1 MVRVNGHKAYKV
13 GKRRLLATAGL
24 IMALSLAGG
33 CALVGGGKK
42 PLDTFDLSAA
52 RPDTSGPRTQRRQI
66 LVNEPAAIK
75 VLDGENIVIK
85 PAPGVITFLGGAQ
98 WGDRLPKVIQARLI
112 ESFERSGRIRGVGRP
127 GEGLA
132 IDYQLVSDVRAFEVA
147 LDGGARAH
155 VALSVRL
162 LNDRSGQVARQRVFE
177 ATAPLSG
184 SGNEAYVAA
193 MNAAFAEVAGEI
205 VDWVLAAI

>member
-1 MVRVNGHKAYKV
+1 MA
-13 GKRRLLATAGL
+13 ATAGL
-24 IMALSLAGG
+24 LLAVSLASG

-42 PLDTFDLSAA
+42 PLDTFDLTAA
-52 RPDTSGPRTQRRQI
+52 RPDTSGPRTQRRQL

-75 VLDGENIVIK
+75 VLDGDSIVIK
-85 PAPGVITFLGGAQ
+85 PSPGVITFLGGAQ
-98 WGDRLPKVIQARLI
+98 WGDRLPKVIQARLV

-132 IDYQLVSDVRAFEVA
+132 IDYQLVTDVRAFEVA
-147 LDGGARAH
+147 LDGGARAY

-162 LNDRSGQVARQRVFE
+162 LNDRSGVVARQRLFE

-193 MNAAFAEVAGEI
+193 INAAFAEVAGDI
-205 VDWVLAAI
+205 VEWVLASI

>member
-1 MVRVNGHKAYKV
+1 MSADRS
-13 GKRRLLATAGL
+13 R
-24 IMALSLAGG
+24 LAGKG
-33 CALVGGGKK
+33 IFRGLAAAVVTVGLSSCALIGGTPQ

-52 RPDTSGPRTQRRQI
+52 RPPSSGPGTVRRQV
-66 LVNEPAAIK
+66 LVTEPVALKA
-75 VLDGENIVIK
+75 LDGENIMLR
-85 PAPGVITFLGGAQ
+85 PAPGEIAYLDGAQ
-98 WGDRLPKVIQARLI
+98 WSDRLPKVIQARLV

-132 IDYQLVSDVRAFEVA
+132 IDYQLVTDVRAFEVA
-147 LDGGARAH
+147 LDGGARAY

-162 LNDRSGQVARQRVFE
+162 LNDRSGVVARQRLFE

-193 MNAAFAEVAGEI
+193 INAAFAEVAGDI
-205 VDWVLAAI
+205 VEWVLASI

>member
-1 MVRVNGHKAYKV
+1 M
-13 GKRRLLATAGL
+13 RLALGSSTLALMMLAAGC
-24 IMALSLAGG
+24 S
-33 CALVGGGKK
+33 LVGGKPK

-52 RPDTSGPRTQRRQI
+52 RPDTSGPRAVRRQI

-85 PAPGVITFLGGAQ
+85 PSPGVITFLSGAQ

-112 ESFERSGRIRGVGRP
+112 ESFERSGRITGVGRP

-132 IDYQLVSDVRAFEVA
+132 IDFQLVSDVRAFEVA
-147 LDGGARAH
+147 LDGAPRAQ

-162 LNDRSGQVARQRVFE
+162 LNDRNGTVVRQRLFE
-177 ATAPLSG
+177 ASAPLSG
-184 SGNEAYVAA
+184 TGNDAYVTAI
-193 MNAAFAEVAGEI
+193 NAAFAEVAGEI
-205 VDWVLAAI
+205 VDWVLGAI